1 MNMLSMRFGI
11 FVAPFH
17 PVTQDPHLAL
27 HRDLELVEWL
37 DQLGYDEAWIG
48 EHHSAGYEI
57 IASPEVFI
65 ATAAE
70 RTRNIRLGTGVSS
83 LPYHHPLIL
92 ADRMVLLDHLTRGRT
107 MFGVGPGA
115 LPSDAF
121 MMGIDPVD
129 QRRRM
134 EESLDAILRLLAGE
148 TVTMETDW
156 FTLRDARLQLLPY
169 TQPCFEVGVAAMIS
183 PSGPRLAGKHGLSL
197 LSIGA
202 TQAEGFNI
210 MSNTWSIMEERAA
223 EFGTTVDR
231 NGWRLVGPMHI
242 APTREQA
249 RADVQFGLAEWVDY
263 FVRVAALPLV
273 PAGMENVDDLVDTLT
288 EQGFAVIGTPD
299 DAIEQIERLEK
310 QSGGF
315 GCYLFMAHDW
325 ADRDATRLSYE
336 LFARRVFPHFK
347 GSTQATRGSRDW
359 VAERRP
365 EQLGRAGEAI
375 MKAITDHAAEGSAA
389 GGALKDAIQQRA
401 AERQQSS

>member
-1 MNMLSMRFGI
+1 MRFGI
-11 FVAPFH
+11 FNAPFH
-17 PVTQDPHLAL
+17 PVTQDPNLSL
-27 HRDLELVEWL
+27 HRDLELIEWL

-92 ADRMVLLDHLTRGRT
+92 ADRMVLLDHLTRGRI

-121 MMGIDPVD
+121 MMGIDPVE
-129 QRRRM
+129 QRRMM
-134 EESLDAILRLLAGE
+134 EESLDAMLKLFAGE
-148 TVTMETDW
+148 TVSVETDW
-156 FTLRDARLQLLPY
+156 FTLRDARLQMLPY
-169 TQPCFEVGVAAMIS
+169 TQPCFEIAVAAQIS
-183 PSGPRLAGKHGLSL
+183 PAGPRLAGKHGLSL

-202 TQAEGFNI
+202 TQSEGFNI
-210 MSNTWSIMEERAA
+210 MNHTWSIIEERAA

-231 NGWRLVGPMHI
+231 DNWRLVGPMHI

-249 RADVQFGLAEWVDY
+249 RADVAFGLADWVDY

-273 PAGMENVDDLVDTLT
+273 PAGIEHVDDLINTLT

-336 LFARRVFPHFK
+336 LFARNVFPHVK
-347 GSTQATRGSRDW
+347 GTNNATRASRDW
-359 VAERRP
+359 VAEQRP
-365 EQLGRAGEAI
+365 RQLGRAGEAI
-375 MKAITDHAAEGSAA
+375 MKAITDHAAEGSASSS
-389 GGALKDAIQQRA
+389 ALKEAIEQRS
-401 AERQQSS
+401 AEQKKS

>member
-1 MNMLSMRFGI
+1 MRFGTFI
-11 FVAPFH
+11 APFH
-17 PVTQDPHLAL
+17 PVTHDPNVAL
-27 HRDLELVEWL
+27 HRDLELVGWL

-65 ATAAE
+65 AAAAE
-70 RTRNIRLGTGVSS
+70 RTRTIKLGTGVSS

-134 EESLDAILRLLAGE
+134 EESLEVMLQLFAGE
-148 TVTMETDW
+148 TVSAQTDW

-169 TQPCFEVGVAAMIS
+169 TQPCFEIAVAAMIS

-202 TQAEGFNI
+202 TQTEGFNI

-231 NGWRLVGPMHI
+231 SDWRLVGPMHI

-273 PAGMENVDDLVDTLT
+273 PAGMDDVDDLVDTLT
-288 EQGFAVIGTPD
+288 SQGFAVIGTPD

-310 QSGGF
+310 QAAGF

-325 ADRDATRLSYE
+325 ANREATRLSYE
-336 LFARRVFPHFK
+336 LFARNVFPHFK
-347 GSTQATRGSRDW
+347 GTTQATRGSRDW
-359 VAERRP
+359 VAEQRP
-365 EQLGRAGEAI
+365 QQLGRAGEAI
-375 MKAITDHAAEGSAA
+375 MKAIGDHAAEGSAS
-389 GGALKDAIQQRA
+389 GNALKEAIEQRA
-401 AERQQSS
+401 AEQQP